1 MPEWAHLPLILK
13 PDGQGKLSKRDGDR
27 LGFPVFAM
35 DWKDPKSGDIAKG
48 FREMGFLP
56 EAFVNML
63 AMLGWNDGSGEEI
76 FSLAELAERFSI
88 ERIQKAG
95 AKFDFEKAKWF
106 NQEWIKKSTV
116 ETLLPLVRTTL
127 QENGI
132 EAAEERLGTII
143 PMVKDRCQ
151 LLNDFVQQSAYFFQD
166 PPKPE
171 LELIKPKW
179 DSNKTAFFE
188 GWLEKIQDTNADNP
202 AALETEFKEMASAA
216 QLKVG
221 ELQLP
226 LRIMLV
232 GGKFGPPVFEIIAL
246 IGLEAT
252 RRRVKKALS
261 GLA

>member
-1 MPEWAHLPLILK
+1 
-13 PDGQGKLSKRDGDR
+13 
-27 LGFPVFAM
+27 
-35 DWKDPKSGDIAKG
+35 
-48 FREMGFLP
+48 MGFLP

-76 FSLAELAERFSI
+76 FTLEELAERFSI

-132 EAAEERLGTII
+132 EAAEEMLGTII

-188 GWLEKIQDTNADNP
+188 GWLEKKQDTYSDNA
-202 AALETEFKEMASAA
+202 AALEAEFKEMASAA

-232 GGKFGPPVFEIIAL
+232 GGKFGPPVFEIISL
-246 IGLEAT
+246 IGMEAT

>member
-1 MPEWAHLPLILK
+1 LILK

-35 DWKDPKSGDIAKG
+35 DWQDPKSGEVAKG

-76 FSLAELAERFSI
+76 FTLPELVERFSI
-88 ERIQKAG
+88 ERIQKGG

-106 NQEWIKKSTV
+106 NQEWIKKATV
-116 ETLLPLVRTTL
+116 ETLLPLVSAKL
-127 QENGI
+127 QENSI
-132 EAAEERLGTII
+132 TVEEERLSTII

-179 DSNKTAFFE
+179 DSNKAAFFE
-188 GWLEKIQDTNADNP
+188 GWLEKLQANYSDNP

-252 RRRVKKALS
+252 RRRVNKALS
-261 GLA
+261 GLS

>member
-1 MPEWAHLPLILK
+1 LILG
-13 PDGQGKLSKRDGDR
+13 PDGAKLSKRHGNKY
-27 LGFPVFAM
+27 GFPIFAM
-35 DWKDPKSGDIAKG
+35 NWTDPAKNEFTEG
-48 FREMGFLP
+48 FKERGFLP
-56 EAFVNML
+56 QAFINLLALMGWNPGTEQEIFTKEELIEAF
-63 AMLGWNDGSGEEI
+63 
-76 FSLAELAERFSI
+76 SLERVHS
-88 ERIQKAG
+88 AG
-95 AKFDFEKAKWF
+95 AQFDFEKAKWF
-106 NQEWIKKSTV
+106 NQEWIKKATV
-116 ETLLPLVRTTL
+116 ETLLPLVSAKL
-127 QENGI
+127 QENSI
-132 EAAEERLGTII
+132 AVEEERLSTII

-179 DSNKTAFFE
+179 DSNKAAFFE
-188 GWLEKIQDTNADNP
+188 GWLEKLQANYSDNP

-252 RRRVKKALS
+252 RRRVNKALS
-261 GLA
+261 GLS